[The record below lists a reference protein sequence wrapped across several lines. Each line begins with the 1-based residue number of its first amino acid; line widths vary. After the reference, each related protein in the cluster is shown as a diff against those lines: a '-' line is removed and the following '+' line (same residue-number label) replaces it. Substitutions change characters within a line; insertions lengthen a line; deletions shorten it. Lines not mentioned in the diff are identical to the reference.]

1 MTNLLLDT
9 HIMIW
14 CVFSPEALTRDV
26 EQEILHAQRV
36 FVPAPALYEAVRAIT
51 ADRVKSAKSKAAET
65 LPDLIKASGFEML
78 DPDQNDWIEAAGFGW
93 PHGDPFDRLIYA
105 MAQLRNLALV
115 TADEKLL
122 GLPNRIMIDARS

>member
-14 CVFSPEALTRDV
+14 CVFSPGALTQPV
-26 EQEILHAQRV
+26 EQEILHARRV
-36 FVPAPALYEAVRAIT
+36 FVPAPALYEAIRAIT
-51 ADRVKSAKSKAAET
+51 ANRIKGAKNKAAET
-65 LPDLIKASGFEML
+65 LPDLIKASGFEVL
-78 DPDQNDWIEAAGFGW
+78 DPDENDWIEAAGFSW

-105 MAQLRNLALV
+105 MAQIRNLALV

>member
-14 CVFSPEALTRDV
+14 CVFSPEVLTKPI
-26 EQEILHAQRV
+26 EQEILHARRV

-51 ADRVKSAKSKAAET
+51 VGRVKGAKSKAAEA
-65 LPDLIKASGFEML
+65 LPDLIKACGFEVL
-78 DPDQNDWIEAAGFGW
+78 DPDQSDWIAAAGFGW
-93 PHGDPFDRLIYA
+93 PHGDPFDRVIYA
-105 MAQLRNLALV
+105 MAKIRNLALV

-122 GLPNRIMIDARS
+122 GVPSGTTIDAR